1 MRTIRFS
8 AAGESSRGTLT
19 AGLAERW
26 SFGRAA
32 TSAANCPLRCAA
44 RRRHVAARTRTG
56 FLSQKA
62 AFLGEVVGVLVLAP
76 MKLRCCMPNK
86 NDIRGSRG
94 TKPQKLAKQKIMS
107 DLSLGSIRRG
117 LAYNYPI
124 ELSQYLPMLGVLLSY
139 RAFTVSAEAWRA
151 TILSRCFKSS
161 FPLSH
166 PLKNLY
172 KLPESIKNA

>member
-62 AFLGEVVGVLVLAP
+62 AFLGEVVGVLVLGP

-86 NDIRGSRG
+86 MTSGVVG
-94 TKPQKLAKQKIMS
+94 V
-107 DLSLGSIRRG
+107 LSPKSSPSKNNVRSEPRQ
-117 LAYNYPI
+117 YP
-124 ELSQYLPMLGVLLSY
+124 PRLGVQLSY
-139 RAFTVSAEAWRA
+139 RAFTVSANAWR
-151 TILSRCFKSS
+151 TTVLSSLHSIRRGLACNYFVEMFQVELSPVSS
-161 FPLSH
+161 
-166 PLKNLY
+166 LKNLY